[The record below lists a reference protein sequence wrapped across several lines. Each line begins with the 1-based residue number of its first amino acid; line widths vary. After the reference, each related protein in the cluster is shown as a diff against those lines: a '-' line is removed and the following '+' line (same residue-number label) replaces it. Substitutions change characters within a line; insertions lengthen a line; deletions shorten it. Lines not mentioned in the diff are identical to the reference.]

1 MNTVDREL
9 NKRIL
14 DELKTATNQPLRHNA
29 ETHPFWASLEID
41 KAPDRIVIATSS
53 YRKVVLFTLQF
64 LALNGEAMPPF
75 FEEYGQHPLTFLRTL
90 KEAFHNGNNEST
102 GEFYVG
108 ELFGVPIYAQAS
120 EGEKHDAKYTQRDE
134 ARHKA
139 AWVAKQNEKTDYGR
153 NTWYVGVDTMD
164 TIWANQDGR
173 PIALERLPKPSSW
186 KDFPQ
191 DWKTNPSGYNEY
203 KRRVIEQRFPQGGT
217 LQGVTAGAIVDSEQ
231 NERSIGFVSVEAKI
245 SKAKLLSVIDQFD
258 HNASAFGVLQLLI
271 NWDQEGGLNENPQLM
286 QEYFPH
292 LSPEKQR
299 IAAFFLLSQIMGAPA
314 MLILELVAS
323 AHPGMLDQQKT
334 EIEGQLGD
342 PPALA
347 AAV

>member
-1 MNTVDREL
+1 M
-9 NKRIL
+9 
-14 DELKTATNQPLRHNA
+14 
-29 ETHPFWASLEID
+29 
-41 KAPDRIVIATSS
+41 
-53 YRKVVLFTLQF
+53 
-64 LALNGEAMPPF
+64 
-75 FEEYGQHPLTFLRTL
+75 
-90 KEAFHNGNNEST
+90 
-102 GEFYVG
+102 
-108 ELFGVPIYAQAS
+108 
-120 EGEKHDAKYTQRDE
+120 
-134 ARHKA
+134 
-139 AWVAKQNEKTDYGR
+139 
-153 NTWYVGVDTMD
+153 
-164 TIWANQDGR
+164 
-173 PIALERLPKPSSW
+173 
-186 KDFPQ
+186 
-191 DWKTNPSGYNEY
+191 
-203 KRRVIEQRFPQGGT
+203 
-217 LQGVTAGAIVDSEQ
+217 
-231 NERSIGFVSVEAKI
+231 SVEAKI